1 MEIRK
6 ADVVK
11 SLAGRDKD
19 KLFYVFEIVDQNF
32 AIIADGKLRQIEKPK
47 MKKLKHLAFYTD
59 KETVVR
65 QKILLGEQVT
75 NAQLREI
82 LNQINV

>member
-1 MEIRK
+1 
-6 ADVVK
+6 
-11 SLAGRDKD
+11 
-19 KLFYVFEIVDQNF
+19 
-32 AIIADGKLRQIEKPK
+32 

-75 NAQLREI
+75 NAQLRKI